1 MSKNSAILSIQQSIL
16 LLNEL
21 FLDAKTVF
29 VIKDCLYGL
38 ELMEI
43 ELSENIDINIWIKPK
58 DIEDANNIIIP
69 KYSFEFP
76 NKINYFNVFL
86 RSGFFFK
93 NYYQK
98 FFEKC
103 INENEDTNLL
113 EGDLPVAL
121 AFDTNLY
128 YNLFFDQLTGL
139 LRKRYGSPPYLIN
152 FLCST
157 GVKKELT
164 GYEWKYKSND
174 IEEIKHVC
182 KEPDVIDNFLNQNK
196 LKSRLWHLGHVD
208 YLDSIDSTQSKIVDI
223 DKTIETDDMDCK
235 ILEGLVEYIN
245 QQNIK
250 LYLYSQ
256 DSDFISRA
264 KGNRNVIPIF
274 LDKIPFHKLNSRLSC
289 EWEQLVKLLYIL
301 SITFGAIRL
310 EFEDT
315 DLILNGI
322 WKGKKYHHWLDKS
335 IKIVSKDNIITN
347 IQKDLQI
354 LKNIK
359 FKEVI

>member
-1 MSKNSAILSIQQSIL
+1 
-16 LLNEL
+16 
-21 FLDAKTVF
+21 
-29 VIKDCLYGL
+29 
-38 ELMEI
+38 
-43 ELSENIDINIWIKPK
+43 
-58 DIEDANNIIIP
+58 
-69 KYSFEFP
+69 
-76 NKINYFNVFL
+76 
-86 RSGFFFK
+86 
-93 NYYQK
+93 
-98 FFEKC
+98 
-103 INENEDTNLL
+103 L

-128 YNLFFDQLTGL
+128 YNLFFDQLTNL
-139 LRKRYGSPPYLIN
+139 LRKRYGSPPYMIN

-164 GYEWKYKSND
+164 RYELKYKSND
-174 IEEIKHVC
+174 IEEIKQFC
-182 KEPDVIDNFLNQNK
+182 KNPEVIDNFFNQNK

-208 YLDSIDSTQSKIVDI
+208 YLDSIDSTQSKIVDV

-264 KGNRNVIPIF
+264 KGNRNVIPTY
-274 LDKIPFHKLNSRLSC
+274 LDKIPYHKLNSQLSC

-301 SITFGAIRL
+301 SITFGAIQL
-310 EFEDT
+310 DFEDNVV
-315 DLILNGI
+315 IIYGI

-347 IQKDLQI
+347 IQRDLHI

>member
-1 MSKNSAILSIQQSIL
+1 MKENNATLSIQQSML

-21 FLDAKTVF
+21 YLDAKTKF
-29 VIKDCLYGL
+29 VMKDALYGL
-38 ELMEI
+38 ELMEV
-43 ELSENIDINIWIKPK
+43 ELSEKVDINIWVKPK
-58 DIEDANNIIIP
+58 DIEEAYNKIVP
-69 KYSFEFP
+69 KYAYEFP
-76 NKINYFNVFL
+76 NKFDYFDIFL
-86 RSGFFFK
+86 RSGFFFN

-98 FFEKC
+98 FFENS
-103 INENEDTNLL
+103 INANEDTNLL

-128 YNLFFDQLTGL
+128 YNLFFDQLTEL

-174 IEEIKHVC
+174 IEEIKQIS
-182 KEPDVIDNFLNQNK
+182 KDPDVIDNFLNQNK
-196 LKSRLWHLGHVD
+196 LRSRLWHLGHVD
-208 YLDSIDSTQSKIVDI
+208 YLDSIDSTQSKIVDM
-223 DKTIETDDMDCK
+223 DKTIETDDMDSK

-264 KGNRNVIPIF
+264 KGNRNVIPIY

-289 EWEQLVKLLYIL
+289 EWEQFAKLLYVI

-310 EFEDT
+310 EFEDSALST
-315 DLILNGI
+315 FGI

-354 LKNIK
+354 LENIK
-359 FKEVI
+359 FKEV